1 MYVSWSWSY
10 IIIIFVFSTSML
22 DPSYK
27 CYFLHCD
34 QWPSQVAAANHSEK
48 VQWMED
54 IAETVQVFITII
66 FYPHH
71 SHHNL
76 NFVENI
82 FLLIPV
88 SFLLHNDHS
97 MHNYYNDHNYHSM
110 HGNGALI
117 RHRRQT
123 SMLPIFCQYFL
134 QLFCPWLHNWQ
145 LFCQLSFYMIIL

>member
-10 IIIIFVFSTSML
+10 IIIICVISTSML

-27 CYFLHCD
+27 CYFPHCD
-34 QWPSQVAAANHSEK
+34 HPRWPLQTTRRKFSGWKTSPRQCRFSSPS
-48 VQWMED
+48 
-54 IAETVQVFITII
+54 

-71 SHHNL
+71 SHHNR

-123 SMLPIFCQYFL
+123 SMLPIFCQYF
-134 QLFCPWLHNWQ
+134 FT
-145 LFCQLSFYMIIL
+145 IILSMIT